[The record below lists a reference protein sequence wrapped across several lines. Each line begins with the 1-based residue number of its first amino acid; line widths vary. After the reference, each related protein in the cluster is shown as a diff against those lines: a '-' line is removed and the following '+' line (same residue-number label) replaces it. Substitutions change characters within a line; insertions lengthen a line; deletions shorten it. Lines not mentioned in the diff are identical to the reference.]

1 MPSAEFFRDLEH
13 RFRSLL
19 GECDAAWARA
29 EIAEVQSYLDAGEYG
44 LAFDTFASIA
54 VEENKPVSGNALSMA
69 NDLAERMDMQGSE
82 ALRKL
87 RAHAAPKAV

>member
-1 MPSAEFFRDLEH
+1 MPSADFFEDLER

-19 GECDAAWARA
+19 GASDAGWARA

-44 LAFDTFASIA
+44 LAFETFVSIA
-54 VEENKPVSGNALSMA
+54 VEENKPVSENALSIA
-69 NDLAERMDMQGSE
+69 GDLAERMDVQGGD

-87 RAHAAPKAV
+87 RAHAASKAV